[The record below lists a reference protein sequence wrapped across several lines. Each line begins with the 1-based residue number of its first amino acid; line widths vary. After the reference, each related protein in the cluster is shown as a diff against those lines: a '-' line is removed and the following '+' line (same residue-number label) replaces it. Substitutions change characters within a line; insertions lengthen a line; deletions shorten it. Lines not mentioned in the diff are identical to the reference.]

1 MKPETSAVHA
11 GYVADDVSR
20 SASVPVYQTVAYEFD
35 SAQHAAD
42 LFDEKVEGNIYG
54 RMMNPTTA
62 VLEKRMAELE
72 GGTAAMAV
80 SSGAAAIT
88 YAILN
93 ITQAGDHIVALP
105 NLYGATYTL
114 LNGILGNF
122 NISVTFAASDSASDI
137 EKVIKN
143 NTKAIYCESIGNP
156 AGNVVDIETVSALAH
171 QYGIPLI
178 VDNTVASPALIRPI
192 SHGADIVIHSM
203 TKYIGGHGSFLGGI
217 IIDSGKFP
225 WREHKSRYPMLN
237 EPEPTFHDV
246 RYCEQY
252 GEKAYIARCRTVML
266 RNMGATLPPQSAIH
280 FLYGLETLF
289 LRMNRH
295 CENALSAALHLEQHP
310 CVDWV
315 SYCGLPESDHH
326 AMSLKYMSGR
336 GGGILTFGIH
346 GGKCAAETFY
356 DSLRL
361 IKRLVNIGDTKSL
374 ACHPASTTHRNVPD
388 SEQIKL
394 GVLPEMIRLCIG
406 IEHIDDILGDIDQAL
421 LKSQR

>member
-11 GYVADDVSR
+11 GYETDYVSR

-35 SAQHAAD
+35 SARHAAD
-42 LFDEKVEGNIYG
+42 LFDERVEGNIYG

-72 GGTAAMAV
+72 GGTAALAV

-114 LNGILGNF
+114 LNGILDNF
-122 NISVTFAASDSASDI
+122 NISVTFSASDSVGDI

-143 NTKAIYCESIGNP
+143 TTKAIYCESIGNP
-156 AGNVVDIETVSALAH
+156 AGNVVDIDAVSALAH

-178 VDNTVASPALIRPI
+178 VDNTVATPALIRPI

-225 WREHKSRYPMLN
+225 WCEHKLKFPMLN
-237 EPEPTFHDV
+237 EPEPTFHGV
-246 RYCEQY
+246 RYCEKY
-252 GEKAYIARCRTVML
+252 GGKAYIARCRTVML

-295 CENALSAALHLEQHP
+295 SENALSAARHLDQHP
-310 CVDWV
+310 SVDWV
-315 SYCGLPESDHH
+315 SYCGLPGTEYYP
-326 AMSLKYMSGR
+326 MSMKYMGGR
-336 GGGILTFGIH
+336 GGGILTFGIQ
-346 GGKCAAETFY
+346 GGKSAAETFY

-388 SEQIKL
+388 DEQKKL
-394 GVLPEMIRLCIG
+394 GVLPEMIRLCVG

-421 LKSQR
+421 LNSQR